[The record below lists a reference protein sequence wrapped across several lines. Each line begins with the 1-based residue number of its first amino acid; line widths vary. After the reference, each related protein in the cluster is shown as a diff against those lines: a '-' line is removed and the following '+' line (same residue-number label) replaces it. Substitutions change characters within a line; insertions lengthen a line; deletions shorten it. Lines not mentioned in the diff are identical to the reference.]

1 MTITFGPRRGEGND
15 HHQRLALHRNPQ
27 CEDHDE
33 ERLPAEVFVLYGPGV
48 MLTVQMGEPVPD
60 SLSNDPTPL
69 H

>member
-1 MTITFGPRRGEGND
+1 MTIIKGWHFTEFLND
-15 HHQRLALHRNPQ
+15 D
-27 CEDHDE
+27 DHDE
-33 ERLPAEVFVLYGPGV
+33 ERLPTVFVPYGPGV

>member
-1 MTITFGPRRGEGND
+1 MSAREALIFA
-15 HHQRLALHRNPQ
+15 LAL
-27 CEDHDE
+27 
-33 ERLPAEVFVLYGPGV
+33 AVAWGEVFVLYGPGV